1 MVVLQQPVI
10 KHQSYKQ
17 DFMVPVTA
25 SLPAI
30 QALYPTFGTADP
42 AALLARVYRT
52 SDPAQ
57 AFQSA
62 IDGTLESWH
71 SNPGNS
77 NG

>member
-1 MVVLQQPVI
+1 MVLQQPVI

-30 QALYPTFGTADP
+30 QALHPVFVTADL
-42 AALLARVYRT
+42 AALLVRAYRT

-62 IDGTLESWH
+62 MDGTLGSWH

>member
-30 QALYPTFGTADP
+30 QALYPVFVAADS
-42 AALLARVYRT
+42 AALLARACRT
-52 SDPAQ
+52 SGPAR

-62 IDGTLESWH
+62 MDGTLES
-71 SNPGNS
+71 
-77 NG
+77 